1 MYQSADE
8 GTGVVVVSPGVI
20 KDVNGQWTPVTGMMI
35 ESADSDR
42 WYWSLREVLEP
53 SEYWSDDVEC

>member
-1 MYQSADE
+1 MLIGIG
-8 GTGVVVVSPGVI
+8 GT
-20 KDVNGQWTPVTGMMI
+20 GQWTPVTGMMI